1 MRGSNNRNYGS
12 VYALRNR
19 EIRVVLYCCT
29 DCLFEGYFVRVFIK
43 LTLCS

>member
-19 EIRVVLYCCT
+19 EIRVVLYCT
-29 DCLFEGYFVRVFIK
+29 DCLFGGYFVRVFIK
-43 LTLCS
+43 L